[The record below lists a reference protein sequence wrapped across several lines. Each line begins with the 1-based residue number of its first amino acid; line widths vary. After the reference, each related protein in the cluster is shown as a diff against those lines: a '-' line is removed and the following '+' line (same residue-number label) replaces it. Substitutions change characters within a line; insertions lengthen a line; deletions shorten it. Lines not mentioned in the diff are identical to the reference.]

1 MQRTWTPAPKLS
13 SVISVINRSYFLPTS
28 IGIMAII
35 SSYTWAQFA
44 FDNLC
49 RKYQLCFIFAHWLS
63 YLFFSCIIMISAIQ
77 SLPEDY
83 LGMWTI
89 PSSDGS
95 TKSIKF
101 IDNTLVRSYR
111 YCNQNLLDWT
121 NKVVFP
127 ALPSFQPI
135 EEKWMTNN
143 QERIAYIWGWTS
155 VVVVGIIV
163 LKVLNAIKNQCSRKY
178 EVSITITQLCQ

>member
-1 MQRTWTPAPKLS
+1 
-13 SVISVINRSYFLPTS
+13 
-28 IGIMAII
+28 
-35 SSYTWAQFA
+35 
-44 FDNLC
+44 
-49 RKYQLCFIFAHWLS
+49 
-63 YLFFSCIIMISAIQ
+63 MISAIQ